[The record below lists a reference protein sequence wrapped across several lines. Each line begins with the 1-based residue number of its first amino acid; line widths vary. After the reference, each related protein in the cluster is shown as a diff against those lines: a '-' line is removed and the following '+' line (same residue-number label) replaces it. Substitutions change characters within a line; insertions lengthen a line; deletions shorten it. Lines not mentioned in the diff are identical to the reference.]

1 MRTIAA
7 FDFDGTLLHGDSL
20 LLFHRLLRGPAGM
33 VLGWIRLLPA
43 LLNWKVGRRSTAWF
57 KQHYLA
63 VILAGTEARKRQQVL
78 EHDLPKLLIQ
88 RLRPE
93 AVARL
98 RWHAYQGHRLVIVS
112 ASPRA
117 LIQPVAQ
124 HLGAELIATETSDLA
139 SEGAIATPQLSS
151 ANCKGAEKVRRLE
164 AWLGQPLRE
173 IELHAYGDSRG
184 DRELL
189 QAAYEPHWRSF
200 TATVKHYPL
209 RHDSQLGWVPLLGL
223 VLLGLAITG
232 LLHLEPQ
239 TRLLLVQ
246 GLRQLP
252 LWLPAIY
259 AVLAVA
265 YLGRYWRWRLLL
277 GSEAIGRWS
286 KQEARAWF
294 AGFALTATPGKLGEL
309 SRVTSLH
316 QQLGYPRAPL
326 LHVFVAERLCD
337 LMAVGVWLLMLLPP
351 PMGSLASLLSYWQV
365 LAGIAAGLLILLVGG
380 LGFRHRWRKH
390 LPSGAMALACLPA
403 TAVSLGIWGCESLI
417 LWLLV
422 QALSPAHPINF
433 STAIVTY
440 LLSGT
445 AGMLSSLPGGIGV
458 NEAAATLL
466 LQQAGL
472 PTALALSIAILR
484 RICTVWSI
492 TVLAIWQ
499 GLTKNEAN
507 LRVGRL
513 H

>member
-7 FDFDGTLLHGDSL
+7 FDFDGTLLQGDSL
-20 LLFHRLLRGPAGM
+20 LLFHRVLRGPGGM

-43 LLNWKVGRRSTAWF
+43 LLNWKAGRRSTAWF

-63 VILAGTEARKRQQVL
+63 VILAGTDARKRQQVL
-78 EHDLPKLLIQ
+78 EHDLPERLIQ
-88 RLRPE
+88 GLRPE

-98 RWHAYQGHRLVIVS
+98 RWHDQQGHRLVIVS

-124 HLGAELIATETSDLA
+124 HLGVELIATETSNLA
-139 SEGAIATPQLSS
+139 GEAAIATLQLTS

-164 AWLGQPLRE
+164 AWLGQPLQE

-189 QAAYEPHWRSF
+189 QAACEPHWRSF
-200 TATVKHYPL
+200 MATVQPYPE
-209 RHDSQLGWVPLLGL
+209 RQKRDLGWVPLLGL
-223 VLLGLAITG
+223 VLLGLAISG
-232 LLHLEPQ
+232 LLHLEPATRQ
-239 TRLLLVQ
+239 TLVQ
-246 GLRQLP
+246 GLTRLP

-286 KQEARAWF
+286 LQDARAWF

-337 LMAVGVWLLMLLPP
+337 LMAVG
-351 PMGSLASLLSYWQV
+351 
-365 LAGIAAGLLILLVGG
+365 
-380 LGFRHRWRKH
+380 
-390 LPSGAMALACLPA
+390 
-403 TAVSLGIWGCESLI
+403 

-422 QALSPAHPINF
+422 L
-433 STAIVTY
+433 V
-440 LLSGT
+440 
-445 AGMLSSLPGGIGV
+445 
-458 NEAAATLL
+458 
-466 LQQAGL
+466 
-472 PTALALSIAILR
+472 R
-484 RICTVWSI
+484 
-492 TVLAIWQ
+492 
-499 GLTKNEAN
+499 
-507 LRVGRL
+507 
-513 H
+513 

>member
-1 MRTIAA
+1 MTTIAA
-7 FDFDGTLLHGDSL
+7 FDFDGTLLQGDCL
-20 LLFHRLLRGPAGM
+20 LLFHRLLRGPSGM

-43 LLNWKVGRRSTAWF
+43 LLNWKAGRCSTAWF

-98 RWHAYQGHRLVIVS
+98 RWHDQQGHRLVIVS

-124 HLGAELIATETSDLA
+124 HLGAALIATETNDLA
-139 SEGAIATPQLSS
+139 GEAVNASAQLTSP
-151 ANCKGAEKVRRLE
+151 NCKGIEKVRRLE
-164 AWLGQPLRE
+164 AWLGQPLQE
-173 IELHAYGDSRG
+173 FELHAYGDSRG

-189 QAAYEPHWRSF
+189 QAACEPHWRSF
-200 TATVKHYPL
+200 NARLQPYPQ
-209 RHDSQLGWVPLLGL
+209 RRKSDLGWVPLLGL
-223 VLLGLAITG
+223 LLLGLAVTG
-232 LLHLEPQ
+232 LLHLEPA
-239 TRLLLVQ
+239 TRQALVQ
-246 GLRQLP
+246 GLRRLP

-286 KQEARAWF
+286 LQDAKAWF

-337 LMAVGVWLLMLLPP
+337 LMAVGLWLLVLVPP
-351 PMGSLASLLSYWQV
+351 SMGSLASLLSSWQP
-365 LAGIAAGLLILLVGG
+365 LAVTSAGLLILLIGG
-380 LGFRHRWRKH
+380 FLCRHRWRHH
-390 LPSGAMALACLPA
+390 LPSGAMARACLPA
-403 TAVSLGIWGCESLI
+403 TAVSLGIWGCESMI

-422 QALSPAHPINF
+422 QALSPAHSINL

-492 TVLAIWQ
+492 TGFAIWQ
-499 GLTKNEAN
+499 GLTKHEA
-507 LRVGRL
+507 
-513 H
+513 

>member
-1 MRTIAA
+1 VRTIAA
-7 FDFDGTLLHGDSL
+7 FDFDGTLLQGDSL
-20 LLFHRLLRGPAGM
+20 LLFHRVLRGPGGM

-43 LLNWKVGRRSTAWF
+43 LLNWKAGRRSTAWF

-63 VILAGTEARKRQQVL
+63 VILAGTDARKRQQVL
-78 EHDLPKLLIQ
+78 EHDLPERLIQ
-88 RLRPE
+88 GLRPE

-98 RWHAYQGHRLVIVS
+98 RWHDQQGHRLVIVS

-124 HLGAELIATETSDLA
+124 HLGVELIATETSDLA
-139 SEGAIATPQLSS
+139 GEAAIATLQLTS

-164 AWLGQPLRE
+164 AWLGQPLQE

-189 QAAYEPHWRSF
+189 QAACEPHWRSF
-200 TATVKHYPL
+200 MATVQPYPE
-209 RHDSQLGWVPLLGL
+209 RQKRDLGWVPLLGL
-223 VLLGLAITG
+223 VLLGLAISG
-232 LLHLEPQ
+232 LLHLEPA
-239 TRLLLVQ
+239 TRQALVQ
-246 GLRQLP
+246 GLTRLP

-277 GSEAIGRWS
+277 GSEAIGSWS
-286 KQEARAWF
+286 LQDARAWF

-337 LMAVGVWLLMLLPP
+337 LIAVGLWLLVLVPP
-351 PMGSLASLLSYWQV
+351 SMGSLASLLSSWQALV
-365 LAGIAAGLLILLVGG
+365 AIPAGLLHLLIGG
-380 LGFRHRWRKH
+380 LWCRHRWRHH
-390 LPSGAMALACLPA
+390 LPSGAMARACLPA
-403 TAVSLGIWGCESLI
+403 TAVSLGIWGCESMI

-472 PTALALSIAILR
+472 STALALSIAILR

-492 TVLAIWQ
+492 TVLAIWL
-499 GLTKNEAN
+499 GLTKKPLDA
-507 LRVGRL
+507 
-513 H
+513 

>member
-1 MRTIAA
+1 MRPIAA
-7 FDFDGTLLHGDSL
+7 FDFDGTLLQGDCL
-20 LLFHRLLRGPAGM
+20 LLFHRLLRGPFGM
-33 VLGWIRLLPA
+33 LLGWTRLLPA
-43 LLNWKVGRRSTAWF
+43 LLYWKAGRRSTAWF
-57 KQHYLA
+57 KQRYLA
-63 VILAGTEARKRQQVL
+63 VILAGTGAHKRLQVL
-78 EHDLPKLLIQ
+78 QDALPKLLIQ

-98 RWHAYQGHRLVIVS
+98 RWHAEQGHRLVIVS

-117 LIQPVAQ
+117 LIQPVAA
-124 HLGAELIATETSDLA
+124 HLGSELIATETTDLASDLA
-139 SEGAIATPQLSS
+139 NASPQLTS

-164 AWLGQPLRE
+164 AWLGEPIQE
-173 IELHAYGDSRG
+173 HVLHAYGDSRG

-189 QAAYEPHWRSF
+189 NAACEPHWRSF
-200 TATVKHYPL
+200 LSTPQPYPQ
-209 RHDSQLGWVPLLGL
+209 RQDFHLGWVPLLGL
-223 VLLGLAITG
+223 ALLALAFTG
-232 LLHLEPQ
+232 LLRLDPA
-239 TRLLLVQ
+239 TRQALIQ

-286 KQEARAWF
+286 LQDARAWF

-337 LMAVGVWLLMLLPP
+337 LMAVGLWLLLLLPP
-351 PMGSLASLLSYWQV
+351 SISSLASLFSSRQALAVVTMALPILVIGV
-365 LAGIAAGLLILLVGG
+365 LWC
-380 LGFRHRWRKH
+380 RQRWRHH
-390 LPSGAMALACLPA
+390 LPSGAMARACLPA
-403 TAVSLGIWGCESLI
+403 TAVSLGIWGCESMI

-422 QALSPAHPINF
+422 GALSPGQTINF

-466 LQQAGL
+466 LKQAGL
-472 PTALALSIAILR
+472 STAVALSIAILR

-492 TVLAIWQ
+492 SALAILQ
-499 GLTKNEAN
+499 GLTKKS
-507 LRVGRL
+507 
-513 H
+513 

>member
-7 FDFDGTLLHGDSL
+7 FDFDGTLLQGDSL

-43 LLNWKVGRRSTAWF
+43 LLHWKTGRRSTAWF
-57 KQHYLA
+57 KQQYLT
-63 VILAGTEARKRQQVL
+63 VILAGTEARKRQQIL

-98 RWHAYQGHRLVIVS
+98 RWHANQGHRLVIVS

-124 HLGAELIATETSDLA
+124 HLGAELIATETSDFA
-139 SEGAIATPQLSS
+139 GEGAIATLQLTS
-151 ANCKGAEKVRRLE
+151 ANCKGIQKVRRLE
-164 AWLGQPLRE
+164 SWLGLPLQQVK
-173 IELHAYGDSRG
+173 LHAYGDSRG

-189 QAAYEPHWRSF
+189 QAACEPHWRSF
-200 TATVKHYPL
+200 TATAKPYPL
-209 RHDSQLGWVPLLGL
+209 RQDSQLGWVPLLGL

-232 LLHLEPQ
+232 LLHLEPE
-239 TRLLLVQ
+239 TRQLLVQ
-246 GLRQLP
+246 GLRRLP

-277 GSEAIGRWS
+277 GSEDIGRWS
-286 KQEARAWF
+286 LQDARAWF

-337 LMAVGVWLLMLLPP
+337 LMAVGLWLLVLLPP
-351 PMGSLASLLSYWQV
+351 SMGSLASLLSSWQA
-365 LAGIAAGLLILLVGG
+365 LAGITAGLLILLVGG
-380 LGFRHRWRKH
+380 LWCRHRWRHH
-390 LPSGAMALACLPA
+390 LPSGAMARACLPA
-403 TAVSLGIWGCESLI
+403 TAVSLGIWGCESMI

-472 PTALALSIAILR
+472 STAMALSIAILR

-492 TVLAIWQ
+492 TVFAIWQ
-499 GLTKNEAN
+499 GLTKTE
-507 LRVGRL
+507 G
-513 H
+513 

>member
-1 MRTIAA
+1 VRTIAA
-7 FDFDGTLLHGDSL
+7 FDFDGTLLQGDCL
-20 LLFHRLLRGPAGM
+20 LLFHRLLRGPVGM
-33 VLGWIRLLPA
+33 MLGWIRLLPA
-43 LLNWKVGRRSTAWF
+43 LLNWKAGRRSTAWF

-63 VILAGTEARKRQQVL
+63 VILAGTETRKRQQVL

-93 AVARL
+93 AVARF
-98 RWHAYQGHRLVIVS
+98 RWHAHQGHRLVIVS

-117 LIQPVAQ
+117 LIQPVAH
-124 HLGAELIATETSDLA
+124 HLGAALIATETNDLA
-139 SEGAIATPQLSS
+139 GEAPNASVQLTSP
-151 ANCKGAEKVRRLE
+151 NCKGTEKVRRLE
-164 AWLGQPLRE
+164 AWLGQPLQE
-173 IELHAYGDSRG
+173 FELHAYGDSRG

-189 QAAYEPHWRSF
+189 QAACEPHWRSF
-200 TATVKHYPL
+200 NTTLQPYPQ
-209 RHDSQLGWVPLLGL
+209 RQDIQLGWVPLLGL
-223 VLLGLAITG
+223 VLLALAITG
-232 LLHLEPQ
+232 LLHLEPE
-239 TRLLLVQ
+239 TRLTLVQ
-246 GLRQLP
+246 GLRRLP

-259 AVLAVA
+259 AALAMA

-286 KQEARAWF
+286 LQDARAWF

-337 LMAVGVWLLMLLPP
+337 LMAVGLWLFVLLPP
-351 PMGSLASLLSYWQV
+351 SLGSLAAMLSSRQA
-365 LAGIAAGLLILLVGG
+365 LAGIAAGLLILLIGG
-380 LGFRHRWRKH
+380 LWCRHRWRRH
-390 LPSGAMALACLPA
+390 LPSGAMARACLPA
-403 TAVSLGIWGCESLI
+403 TAVSLGIWVCESMI

-433 STAIVTY
+433 NTAIVIY

-492 TVLAIWQ
+492 TGLAIWQ
-499 GLTKNEAN
+499 GLTKYEA
-507 LRVGRL
+507 
-513 H
+513 

>member
-1 MRTIAA
+1 MRIIAA
-7 FDFDGTLLHGDSL
+7 FDFDGTLLQGDSL
-20 LLFHRLLRGPAGM
+20 LLFHRLLRGPGGM

-43 LLNWKVGRRSTAWF
+43 LLNWKAGRRSTAWF

-63 VILAGTEARKRQQVL
+63 VILAGTDARKRQQVL
-78 EHDLPKLLIQ
+78 EHDLPKRLIQ
-88 RLRPE
+88 GLRPE

-98 RWHAYQGHRLVIVS
+98 RWHDQQGHRLVIVS

-117 LIQPVAQ
+117 LIRPVAE

-139 SEGAIATPQLSS
+139 GEAAIATLQLTS

-164 AWLGQPLRE
+164 GWLGQPLQE

-189 QAAYEPHWRSF
+189 QAACEPHWRSF
-200 TATVKHYPL
+200 TATLKPYPQ
-209 RHDSQLGWVPLLGL
+209 RQNSPLGWVPLLGL

-232 LLHLEPQ
+232 LLHLEPA
-239 TRLLLVQ
+239 TRQALVQ
-246 GLRQLP
+246 GLTRLP

-277 GSEAIGRWS
+277 DSEAIGRWGL
-286 KQEARAWF
+286 QDARAWF

-337 LMAVGVWLLMLLPP
+337 LMAVGLWLLVLVPRS
-351 PMGSLASLLSYWQV
+351 MGSLASRLSSWQ
-365 LAGIAAGLLILLVGG
+365 AHAAIPAGLLLLLIGG
-380 LGFRHRWRKH
+380 LWCRHRWRHH
-390 LPSGAMALACLPA
+390 LPSGAMARACLPA
-403 TAVSLGIWGCESLI
+403 TAVSLGIWGCESMI

-422 QALSPAHPINF
+422 QALSPTHHINF
-433 STAIVTY
+433 STSIVTY

-466 LQQAGL
+466 LRQAGL
-472 PTALALSIAILR
+472 STALALSIAILR
-484 RICTVWSI
+484 RIFTVWSI
-492 TVLAIWQ
+492 SALAIWQ
-499 GLTKNEAN
+499 GLR
-507 LRVGRL
+507 LREI
-513 H
+513 

>member
-1 MRTIAA
+1 
-7 FDFDGTLLHGDSL
+7 
-20 LLFHRLLRGPAGM
+20 M
-33 VLGWIRLLPA
+33 VLCWIRLLPA
-43 LLNWKVGRRSTAWF
+43 LLNWKAGRRSTAWF

-63 VILAGTEARKRQQVL
+63 VILAGTDARKRQQIL
-78 EHDLPKLLIQ
+78 EHDLPERLIQ
-88 RLRPE
+88 GLRPE

-98 RWHAYQGHRLVIVS
+98 RWHDQQGHRLVIVS

-139 SEGAIATPQLSS
+139 GEAAIATLQLTS

-164 AWLGQPLRE
+164 AWLGQPLQE

-189 QAAYEPHWRSF
+189 QAACEPHWRSF
-200 TATVKHYPL
+200 IATVQPYPQ
-209 RHDSQLGWVPLLGL
+209 RQKRVLGWVPLLGL

-232 LLHLEPQ
+232 LLHLEPA
-239 TRLLLVQ
+239 TRQALVQ
-246 GLRQLP
+246 GLTRLP

-277 GSEAIGRWS
+277 GSEAIGSWS
-286 KQEARAWF
+286 LQDARAWF

-337 LMAVGVWLLMLLPP
+337 LIAVGLWLLVLVPP
-351 PMGSLASLLSYWQV
+351 SMGSLASLLSSWQALV
-365 LAGIAAGLLILLVGG
+365 AIPAGLLLLLIGG
-380 LGFRHRWRKH
+380 LWCRHRWRHH
-390 LPSGAMALACLPA
+390 LPSGAMARACLPA
-403 TAVSLGIWGCESLI
+403 TAVSLGIWGCESMI

-472 PTALALSIAILR
+472 STALALSIAILR

-492 TVLAIWQ
+492 TVLAIWL
-499 GLTKNEAN
+499 GLTKKPLDA
-507 LRVGRL
+507 
-513 H
+513 

>member
-1 MRTIAA
+1 
-7 FDFDGTLLHGDSL
+7 
-20 LLFHRLLRGPAGM
+20 M

-43 LLNWKVGRRSTAWF
+43 LLNWKAGRRSTAWF

-63 VILAGTEARKRQQVL
+63 VILAGTDARKRQQVL
-78 EHDLPKLLIQ
+78 EHDLPERLIQ
-88 RLRPE
+88 GLRPE

-98 RWHAYQGHRLVIVS
+98 RWHDQQGHRLVIVS

-124 HLGAELIATETSDLA
+124 HLGVELIATETSDLA
-139 SEGAIATPQLSS
+139 GEAAIATLQLTS

-164 AWLGQPLRE
+164 AWLGQPLQE

-189 QAAYEPHWRSF
+189 QAACEPHWRSF
-200 TATVKHYPL
+200 MATVQPYPE
-209 RHDSQLGWVPLLGL
+209 RQKRDLGWVPLLGL
-223 VLLGLAITG
+223 VLLGLAISG
-232 LLHLEPQ
+232 LLHLEPATRQ
-239 TRLLLVQ
+239 TLVQ
-246 GLRQLP
+246 GLTRLP

-286 KQEARAWF
+286 LQDARAWF

-337 LMAVGVWLLMLLPP
+337 LMAVGLWLLVLVPRS
-351 PMGSLASLLSYWQV
+351 MGSLASLLSSWQALV
-365 LAGIAAGLLILLVGG
+365 AIPAGLLLLLIAG
-380 LGFRHRWRKH
+380 LWCRHRWRHH
-390 LPSGAMALACLPA
+390 LPSGAMARACLPA
-403 TAVSLGIWGCESLI
+403 TAVSLGIWGCESMI

-466 LQQAGL
+466 LHQAGL
-472 PTALALSIAILR
+472 TTALALSIAILR

-492 TVLAIWQ
+492 TVLAIWL
-499 GLTKNEAN
+499 GLTKKPLDA
-507 LRVGRL
+507 
-513 H
+513 

>member
-1 MRTIAA
+1 
-7 FDFDGTLLHGDSL
+7 
-20 LLFHRLLRGPAGM
+20 M

-43 LLNWKVGRRSTAWF
+43 LLNWKAGRRSTAWF

-63 VILAGTEARKRQQVL
+63 VILAGTDARKRQQVL
-78 EHDLPKLLIQ
+78 EHDLPERLIQ
-88 RLRPE
+88 GLRPE

-98 RWHAYQGHRLVIVS
+98 RWHDQQGHRLVIVS

-124 HLGAELIATETSDLA
+124 HLGVELIATETSDLA
-139 SEGAIATPQLSS
+139 GEAAIATLQLTS

-164 AWLGQPLRE
+164 AWLGQPLQE

-189 QAAYEPHWRSF
+189 QAACEPHWRSF
-200 TATVKHYPL
+200 MATVQPYPE
-209 RHDSQLGWVPLLGL
+209 RQKRDLGWVPLLGL
-223 VLLGLAITG
+223 VLLGLAISG
-232 LLHLEPQ
+232 LLHLEPATRQ
-239 TRLLLVQ
+239 TLVQ
-246 GLRQLP
+246 GLTRLP

-286 KQEARAWF
+286 LQDARAWF

-337 LMAVGVWLLMLLPP
+337 LMAVGLWLLVLVPP
-351 PMGSLASLLSYWQV
+351 SMGSLASLLSSWHA
-365 LAGIAAGLLILLVGG
+365 LAAIPAGLLLLLIGG
-380 LGFRHRWRKH
+380 LWCRHRWRHH
-390 LPSGAMALACLPA
+390 LPSGAMARACLPA
-403 TAVSLGIWGCESLI
+403 TAVSLGIWGCESMI

-466 LQQAGL
+466 LHQAGL
-472 PTALALSIAILR
+472 TTALALSIAILR

-492 TVLAIWQ
+492 TVLAIWL
-499 GLTKNEAN
+499 GLTKKPLDA
-507 LRVGRL
+507 
-513 H
+513 

>member
-7 FDFDGTLLHGDSL
+7 FDFDGTLLQGDSL
-20 LLFHRLLRGPAGM
+20 LLFHRLLRGPGGM

-43 LLNWKVGRRSTAWF
+43 LLNWKAGRRSTAWF

-63 VILAGTEARKRQQVL
+63 VILAGTEARKRQQIL
-78 EHDLPKLLIQ
+78 EHDLPKRLIQ

-98 RWHAYQGHRLVIVS
+98 RWHDQQGHRLVIVS

-117 LIQPVAQ
+117 LIRPVAE

-139 SEGAIATPQLSS
+139 GEAAIATLQLTS

-164 AWLGQPLRE
+164 AWLGQPLQE

-189 QAAYEPHWRSF
+189 QAACEPHWRSF
-200 TATVKHYPL
+200 TATLKPYPQ
-209 RHDSQLGWVPLLGL
+209 RQNSPLGWVPLLGL

-232 LLHLEPQ
+232 LLHLEPA
-239 TRLLLVQ
+239 TRQALVQ
-246 GLRQLP
+246 GLTRLP

-277 GSEAIGRWS
+277 DSEAIGRWS
-286 KQEARAWF
+286 LQDARAWF

-337 LMAVGVWLLMLLPP
+337 LMAVGLWLLVLVPRS
-351 PMGSLASLLSYWQV
+351 MGSLASRLSSWQA
-365 LAGIAAGLLILLVGG
+365 LAAIPAGLLLLLIGG
-380 LGFRHRWRKH
+380 LWCRHRWRHH
-390 LPSGAMALACLPA
+390 LPSGAMARACLPA
-403 TAVSLGIWGCESLI
+403 TAVSLGIWGCESMI

-422 QALSPAHPINF
+422 QALSPTHPINF
-433 STAIVTY
+433 STSIVTY

-466 LQQAGL
+466 LRQAGL
-472 PTALALSIAILR
+472 STALALSIAILR

-492 TVLAIWQ
+492 SVLAIWQ
-499 GLTKNEAN
+499 GLR
-507 LRVGRL
+507 LRET
-513 H
+513 

>member
-1 MRTIAA
+1 MTLTSGSQKDIIAA
-7 FDFDGTLLHGDSL
+7 FDFDGTLLQGDSL

-33 VLGWIRLLPA
+33 GLGWIRLLPA
-43 LLNWKVGRRSTAWF
+43 LLHWKAGRRSTAWF

-98 RWHAYQGHRLVIVS
+98 RWHDQQGHRLVIVS

-189 QAAYEPHWRSF
+189 QAACEPHWRSVS
-200 TATVKHYPL
+200 ATVQPYPQREPNQL
-209 RHDSQLGWVPLLGL
+209 RWVPIVGLL
-223 VLLGLAITG
+223 LLGLAITG

-337 LMAVGVWLLMLLPP
+337 LMAVG
-351 PMGSLASLLSYWQV
+351 
-365 LAGIAAGLLILLVGG
+365 
-380 LGFRHRWRKH
+380 
-390 LPSGAMALACLPA
+390 
-403 TAVSLGIWGCESLI
+403 

-422 QALSPAHPINF
+422 L
-433 STAIVTY
+433 V
-440 LLSGT
+440 
-445 AGMLSSLPGGIGV
+445 
-458 NEAAATLL
+458 
-466 LQQAGL
+466 
-472 PTALALSIAILR
+472 ALAIHKLVIAAL
-484 RICTVWSI
+484 
-492 TVLAIWQ
+492 
-499 GLTKNEAN
+499 
-507 LRVGRL
+507 
-513 H
+513 